1 MINAD
6 WHLESI
12 SLYFW
17 NITFVVVPCCKLSN
31 VFLIKGKRFRLFG
44 LNVEKRRR
52 TCLFSFT
59 FSGRRTSKGIIDSFF
74 IPCVTI
80 SLGYFW
86 KINKVFNFSNR
97 SFLTLEFSTIVLI
110 LLARQKGMFLSSF

>member
-1 MINAD
+1 MTTKSIFLLHLDTEKFSVCYGKKLDEQSNCLKAD

-44 LNVEKRRR
+44 LNVQKTRR
-52 TCLFSFT
+52 TCLFYFT
-59 FSGRRTSKGIIDSFF
+59 FSERRTSKGIIDTFF
-74 IPCVTI
+74 IPFVTI
-80 SLGYFW
+80 SLGYF
-86 KINKVFNFSNR
+86 
-97 SFLTLEFSTIVLI
+97 
-110 LLARQKGMFLSSF
+110 